1 MTTTVVVRKGRK
13 AVIGADTL
21 GTYGDQRE
29 SAEYIKNA
37 SKLIRIDDTWLAVSG
52 HAALDMVMRNLFKNS
67 KSRRSFNGVDEIL
80 STALAVHAALKDRY
94 FLNPEDEDSDSFE
107 SSHMNVLIA
116 NSHGIF
122 GLCARRTVFEY
133 TKFYAF
139 GSGEQYA
146 LGAMRA
152 VYDRLDDAEEI
163 ARVGL
168 DAAIAFD
175 TGTGGPVE
183 IETITLKKSDA
194 KSA

>member
-1 MTTTVVVRKGRK
+1 MTTTVVVRKGRQ
-13 AVIGADTL
+13 ATIGADTL

-37 SKLIRIDDTWLAVSG
+37 SKLIRVDDSWLAVSG
-52 HAALDMVMRNLFKNS
+52 HAALDMVLRNLFAHNKA
-67 KSRRSFNGVDEIL
+67 RRSFASVDDIL
-80 STALAVHAALKDRY
+80 ATALGVHGALKDRY
-94 FLNPEDEDSDSFE
+94 FLNPDEEDDDSFE
-107 SSHMNVLIA
+107 SSRMNILIA
-116 NSHGIF
+116 NSNGIF

-163 ARVGL
+163 ARAGL

-183 IETITLKKSDA
+183 LQTVTLKKA
-194 KSA
+194 

>member
-1 MTTTVVVRKGRK
+1 MTTTVVVRKGRQ

-37 SKLIRIDDTWLAVSG
+37 SKLIRVDDSWLAVSG
-52 HAALDMVMRNLFKNS
+52 HAALDMVLRNLFAHS
-67 KSRRSFNGVDEIL
+67 KSRRSFASVDDIL
-80 STALAVHAALKDRY
+80 ATALGVHGALKDRY
-94 FLNPEDEDSDSFE
+94 FLNPDEEDDDSFE
-107 SSHMNVLIA
+107 SSRMNILIA

-163 ARVGL
+163 ARAGL

-183 IETITLKKSDA
+183 LQAVTLKKA
-194 KSA
+194 